1 MQTWNPVRE
10 YAIDNGLKVNIEKH
24 LLGNDEIIMYEY
36 IDVPIPICIRTIAS
50 RDLHLTDLDSFIRF
64 RSDGV
69 IELFSRQSGEHYK
82 NSKLIHLN
90 GILSYSYEDQ
100 LTLLKVF
107 KTSLEERNK

>member
-10 YAIDNGLKVNIEKH
+10 YAIDHGLKVNIKKH

-50 RDLHLTDLDSFIRF
+50 RDLYLTDLDSFIRF

-69 IELFSRQSGEHYK
+69 IELLSRQRGEHYK
-82 NSKLIHLN
+82 DSKLIHLN
-90 GILSYSYEDQ
+90 GILPYSYEDQ

-107 KTSLEERNK
+107 KLSLEERNK